1 MAGQWHSISLSRLLA
16 ELKTD
21 EKVGLSQREAA
32 KRLTRGGPN
41 LLISAP
47 PVSAWSI
54 FINQFQDFMVL
65 VLLGSVV
72 VSAFLGEFMDAA
84 AIMAIVF
91 LNAVLGFVQEYR
103 AERALDALRKLTAPH
118 CRVLRDGR
126 KTMIDAAD
134 LVPGDIIYLEPGDR
148 VPADAR
154 LLESQL
160 LAVDESNLTGE
171 SIPVSK
177 DEAWRGSPDASL
189 GDRRNTVFK

>member
-1 MAGQWHSISLSRLLA
+1 VAGQWHSISLSRLLA

-103 AERALDALRKLTAPH
+103 AERALDALRKLTAPTAG
-118 CRVLRDGR
+118 CSG
-126 KTMIDAAD
+126 MA
-134 LVPGDIIYLEPGDR
+134 
-148 VPADAR
+148 AR
-154 LLESQL
+154 L
-160 LAVDESNLTGE
+160 
-171 SIPVSK
+171 
-177 DEAWRGSPDASL
+177 
-189 GDRRNTVFK
+189 